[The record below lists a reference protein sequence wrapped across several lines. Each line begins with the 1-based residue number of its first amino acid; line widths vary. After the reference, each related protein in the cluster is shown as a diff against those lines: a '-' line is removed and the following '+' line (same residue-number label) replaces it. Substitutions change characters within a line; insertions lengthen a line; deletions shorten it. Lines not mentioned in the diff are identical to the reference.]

1 MNKPKILIKIIDND
15 GKVKRVSTKKS
26 KRIYRFLKADNFLN
40 SRIFINI
47 SYREGYKNQGEYLS
61 VGEALLALKAFL
73 EVEI

>member
-1 MNKPKILIKIIDND
+1 MNKPKILIKIVDND

-47 SYREGYKNQGEYLS
+47 SYGEGYKNQGEYLS